1 VLNHGGRAT
10 TLIDG
15 RIVVL
20 GQGSEPDALVPVVD
34 VPMTLAGLSHFNVE
48 NALAAAS
55 AGLAAGLPREA
66 VVAGLRSFLPDVEH
80 NPGRMNMYT
89 LDGMTVVM
97 DLAHNEAGLE
107 ALVEVLRGV
116 REPGRRILLGLG
128 AVGDR
133 QDDLLE
139 TLGEIAARDADV
151 VVIGHK
157 QRYLRGRSTDE
168 MDRLLRVGAARVGV
182 ADVPSY
188 PTELGSLEALVAQAA
203 PGDAV
208 GLMCHAERD
217 EVLAWLA
224 EQGAEPDTPAMLR
237 DKVSRARV

>member
-1 VLNHGGRAT
+1 V
-10 TLIDG
+10 
-15 RIVVL
+15 
-20 GQGSEPDALVPVVD
+20 
-34 VPMTLAGLSHFNVE
+34 
-48 NALAAAS
+48 
-55 AGLAAGLPREA
+55 
-66 VVAGLRSFLPDVEH
+66 
-80 NPGRMNMYT
+80 
-89 LDGMTVVM
+89 TVVM

-139 TLGEIAARDADV
+139 TLGEIAARDSDV

-168 MDRLLRVGAARVGV
+168 MDALLRLGAARVGV
-182 ADVPSY
+182 TDVPSY
-188 PTELGSLEALVAQAA
+188 PTELASLEALVTQAR

-217 EVLAWLA
+217 EVQAWLA
-224 EQGAEPDTPAMLR
+224 GHGAKPDTPEVLR
-237 DKVSRARV
+237 EKVRRARG